1 MPDKSRTGAPRS
13 PQGTWAENEGAKLH
27 PLHFSHNWKAEVLT
41 TRPLI
46 LPSRHF
52 VYPAQVEE
60 VERGAMELLIHPPE
74 GATPFMVTCALGFA
88 GPGVPTG
95 LWSCPDPSWICVAAG
110 GYVYLVDTRD
120 PKQWEQVE
128 YRPVTEIRALP
139 DQQLLIFAGF
149 HSLQAWGREGKLW
162 QTGRLSW
169 DGVQIT
175 GTRGNSL
182 YGQGWDMQTD
192 RELEFEVNLQTGEH
206 QGGAFMQSG
215 DKNSNLHRP
224 G

>member
-1 MPDKSRTGAPRS
+1 MLDKNWTGAPRT
-13 PQGTWAENEGAKLH
+13 PQGTWAENDGAKPH
-27 PLHFSHNWKAEVLT
+27 PLHFSHDWQAEVLA

-52 VYPAQVEE
+52 VYPVEVEE
-60 VERGAMELLIHPPE
+60 VERGAMELLIRPPE

-88 GPGVPTG
+88 GPEVPTG

-110 GYVYLVDTRD
+110 GYVYLINTRD

-128 YRPVTEIRALP
+128 YRPVTDIRTLP
-139 DQQLLIFAGF
+139 NHNLLIFAGF
-149 HSLQAWGREGKLW
+149 HSLQAWGREGKSW

-175 GTRGNSL
+175 GTRGDRL
-182 YGQGWDMQTD
+182 YGLGWDMQTD
-192 RELEFEVNLQTGEH
+192 RELEFEIDLRTGEH
-206 QGGAFMQSG
+206 QGGAFMQTN
-215 DKNSNLHRP
+215 DKNSTQRRP